1 MKLAKKVI
9 AGVLSLAVM
18 VGACFVFSGCSGVKG
33 NEYKYKTLYF
43 TIITELEDASNV
55 GTDKAIIKTTRT
67 LSAREYYILKNEPG
81 ATLDNLAKTTTD
93 AKDEEIM
100 KWCEETAANAES
112 RMRNALDYAKR
123 TNYNFKSKKV
133 EMITSHDVD
142 KVIGSTRKDIMICSY
157 TNDDGVIEIIN
168 TKVNPNDENDREEY
182 YEYMYLVGERL
193 EQRFNIMTE
202 PTEYV
207 VGGLCLLTFVYG
219 EV

>member
-9 AGVLSLAVM
+9 AGVLSLALM
-18 VGACFVFSGCSGVKG
+18 VGACFVFAGCSGVKG

-100 KWCEETAANAES
+100 KWCEETIVSTTLGLEDE
-112 RMRNALDYAKR
+112 MDFAKR
-123 TNYNFKSKKV
+123 TEYNFKSKKV
-133 EMITSHDVD
+133 DIIYSYDVD
-142 KVIGSTRKDIMICSY
+142 KSTGAKQKDILTCAY
-157 TNDDGVIEIIN
+157 TNDDGVVEIVR
-168 TKVNPNDENDREEY
+168 TETNPLDENDKAEY

-207 VGGLCLLTFVYG
+207 VGGLCLLTIVYG